1 MAEIVSELRV
11 PLKAVSGKRE
21 RLVEAS
27 RTTQAPAEN
36 PHTVR
41 PTRSQ
46 LTTDDHSALAKFGL
60 QILTTHPSPTCERRA
75 SSLFRVFSV
84 LGSGVLNRYYTRS
97 SDLAYSV
104 CVHCA
109 LRARC
114 VLCTP
119 TRSTQRDRG
128 LLMGLLGAASKHL
141 LFVPSISQPKR
152 WGSPDPRCCLCSQE
166 HPQPLRRWNVA

>member
-11 PLKAVSGKRE
+11 PLKAVAGKRE

-109 LRARC
+109 LRAPAVYC
-114 VLCTP
+114 VHP
-119 TRSTQRDRG
+119 HAARSGIGACSWGCLG
-128 LLMGLLGAASKHL
+128 LLVSIYSLSLLYPNQSAGVLQIPGVVFALKSTPNH
-141 LFVPSISQPKR
+141 
-152 WGSPDPRCCLCSQE
+152 
-166 HPQPLRRWNVA
+166 